1 MTSIAVLPSRMSSSY
16 PEQRRTA
23 RPQIRHRPG
32 FTHAPKLFH
41 SRSLLHLYSST
52 LSSKKTAKSKSL
64 TPIFSAALSH
74 SFSLSITL
82 KPVSPLLA
90 TLTKS
95 TPGYPLP
102 LFQFSHFGKLRGELS
117 AVAISFPSIDVFR
130 MPLPARPKLYFPL
143 ALMRDSL
150 SVAQAMLLATSARH
164 RLFARAHFRSQSNE
178 TL

>member
-95 TPGYPLP
+95 TLGYAPPALP
-102 LFQFSHFGKLRGELS
+102 VFPFWKIARRTLRGRHFFSFDRCFSHALARTSQTVLPSRPYARLAFSSSGNVACNLS
-117 AVAISFPSIDVFR
+117 AASTLR
-130 MPLPARPKLYFPL
+130 
-143 ALMRDSL
+143 
-150 SVAQAMLLATSARH
+150 
-164 RLFARAHFRSQSNE
+164 ARAFQE
-178 TL
+178 PV